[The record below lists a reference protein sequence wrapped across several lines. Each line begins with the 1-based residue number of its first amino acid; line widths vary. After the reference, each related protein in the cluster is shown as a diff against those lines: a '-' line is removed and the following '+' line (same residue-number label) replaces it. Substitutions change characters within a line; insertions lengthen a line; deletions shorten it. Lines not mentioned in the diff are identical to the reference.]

1 MFVSTNTQ
9 TTKLNQVAA
18 VLIENGASL
27 EAATKKGFQ
36 PLHLTAKYGHI
47 KVAELLLQK
56 GAPVDAQ
63 GKNGV
68 SFNSSTIYQY
78 HSSSK
83 NAC

>member
-1 MFVSTNTQ
+1 MSGSQTNI
-9 TTKLNQVAA
+9 KPNINIFPQVAA

-27 EAATKKGFQ
+27 EASTKKGFQ
-36 PLHLTAKYGHI
+36 PLHLAAKYGHM

-68 SFNSSTIYQY
+68 SII
-78 HSSSK
+78 
-83 NAC
+83 

>member
-1 MFVSTNTQ
+1 M
-9 TTKLNQVAA
+9 AA

-27 EAATKKGFQ
+27 ESSTKKGFQ
-36 PLHLTAKYGHI
+36 PLHLAAKYGHM

-68 SFNSSTIYQY
+68 SPN
-78 HSSSK
+78 
-83 NAC
+83 

>member
-1 MFVSTNTQ
+1 M
-9 TTKLNQVAA
+9 
-18 VLIENGASL
+18 LIENGASL
-27 EAATKKGFQ
+27 ESTTKKGFQ

-68 SFNSSTIYQY
+68 SLTKF
-78 HSSSK
+78 SK
-83 NAC
+83 NLLKIRI